1 MKDSGSLHQRVQ
13 EHCDCFSTTEL
24 LKEMSVVKN
33 DTDAGEA
40 AIKWLALAALHG
52 INQNAKK
59 ISIRQKADGHV
70 DVVATYRETE
80 LPSPGPDVGQKV
92 IEAVREI
99 THLKGKKGKTDLAL
113 GIRDSSF
120 DLKVKVST
128 EDNDQTVTLKFP
140 D

>member
-1 MKDSGSLHQRVQ
+1 MKDSSSLHQKVQ
-13 EHCDCFSTTEL
+13 EYCDCFSTTDP

-59 ISIRQKADGHV
+59 ISIQQTAGGDV
-70 DVVATYRETE
+70 EVVATYRETE
-80 LPSPGPDVGQKV
+80 LPSPGPDVGRK
-92 IEAVREI
+92 IIDAVREI
-99 THLKGKKGKTDLAL
+99 THLEGDKGKTDLAL

-120 DLKVKVST
+120 DLKVKIKSD
-128 EDNDQTVTLKFP
+128 DNDQTVTLKFP

>member
-1 MKDSGSLHQRVQ
+1 MKDSSSLHQKVQ
-13 EHCDCFSTTEL
+13 EHCDCFATTDP

-52 INQNAKK
+52 INQNAKE
-59 ISIRQKADGHV
+59 IDIHQAADGSV
-70 DVVATYRETE
+70 AVVATYRKTE
-80 LPSPGPDVGQKV
+80 LPSPGPNVGQKV

-99 THLKGKKGKTDLAL
+99 THLEGNKGGTALAL

-120 DLKVKVST
+120 ELTVKVKT
-128 EDNDQTVTLKFP
+128 DDDENTVTLKFP
-140 D
+140 G